1 MEKLHEDFTFWWYHV
16 NVKIL
21 VVEDNTKLAEN
32 LKQGLTQ
39 EGYAVD
45 VIPDGLAAERR
56 ILINRD
62 EYDLIILDRMLPG
75 KDGVSVCNSWRE
87 NDVVVPVLMLT
98 ALDTTNDKVVGLDAG
113 ADDYLA
119 KPFAFK
125 ELLAR
130 IHALLRRPKQS
141 SPIILTVRDV
151 SINTTSRV
159 VTYKNKPI
167 SLTLKEFM
175 VLEYLMRNENKVIT
189 RDDLYSHA
197 WDFADSSFS
206 NTVDVHIKNLRKKI
220 HDNAKIIQTIR
231 GVGYKMESK

>member
-1 MEKLHEDFTFWWYHV
+1 M
-16 NVKIL
+16 KIL
-21 VVEDNTKLAEN
+21 VVEDNLKLAEN
-32 LKQGLTQ
+32 LKQGLMQ

-45 VIPDGLAAERR
+45 VINEGLTAERR

-62 EYDLIILDRMLPG
+62 EYDLVVLDRMLPG
-75 KDGVSVCNSWRE
+75 KDGVSICTSWRE
-87 NDVVVPVLMLT
+87 NDVTIPVLMLT
-98 ALDTTNDKVVGLDAG
+98 ALNTTNDKVLGLNKG

-130 IHALLRRPKQS
+130 IHTLLRRPKKS
-141 SPIILTVRDV
+141 SPITLTLQDI
-151 SINTTSRV
+151 SINTTSRI

-175 VLEYLMRNENKVIT
+175 VLEYMMRNVDKVVT
-189 RDDLYSHA
+189 RDELYSHA

-220 HDNAKIIQTIR
+220 HDNGKIIQTVR
-231 GVGYKMESK
+231 GVGYKMEDK

>member
-1 MEKLHEDFTFWWYHV
+1 M
-16 NVKIL
+16 KIL

-32 LKQGLTQ
+32 IKQGLMQ
-39 EGYAVD
+39 EGFAVD
-45 VIPDGLAAERR
+45 VIPEGLAAERR
-56 ILINRD
+56 ILVNRD
-62 EYDLIILDRMLPG
+62 EYDLVILDRMLPG
-75 KDGVSVCNSWRE
+75 KDGVSICISWRE
-87 NDVVVPVLMLT
+87 NGVIVPVLMLT
-98 ALDTTNDKVVGLDAG
+98 ALNTTDDKVVGLDAG

-130 IHALLRRPKQS
+130 IHALFRRPKQI
-141 SPIILTVRDV
+141 SPLILTSRDI
-151 SINTTSRV
+151 SINTNSRT
-159 VTYKNKPI
+159 VTLKDKII

-175 VLEYLMRNENKVIT
+175 VLEYLMRNLNKVIT
-189 RDDLYSHA
+189 RDELYSHA

-231 GVGYKMESK
+231 GVGYKMEDK

>member
-1 MEKLHEDFTFWWYHV
+1 M
-16 NVKIL
+16 KIL

-32 LKQGLTQ
+32 LKQGLIQ

-45 VIPDGLAAERR
+45 IIEDGLAAERR

-62 EYDLIILDRMLPG
+62 EYDLVILDRMLPG
-75 KDGVSVCNSWRE
+75 KDGILVCNTWRE
-87 NDVVVPVLMLT
+87 NDVNVPVLMLT
-98 ALDTTNDKVVGLDAG
+98 ALGAIDDKVVGLDAG

-130 IHALLRRPKQS
+130 IHALLRRPKYS
-141 SPIILTVRDV
+141 SPLVLTVKDI
-151 SINTTSRV
+151 SINTTSRI
-159 VTYKNKPI
+159 VTHKDKPV

-175 VLEYLMRNENKVIT
+175 VLEYMIRNLNKVVT
-189 RDDLYSHA
+189 RDELYSHA

-206 NTVDVHIKNLRKKI
+206 NTVDVHIKNLRRKI
-220 HDNAKIIQTIR
+220 HDNGKIIQTVR
-231 GVGYKMESK
+231 GVGYKMENH

>member
-1 MEKLHEDFTFWWYHV
+1 M
-16 NVKIL
+16 KIL
-21 VVEDNTKLAEN
+21 VVEDNIKLAEN

-45 VIPDGLAAERR
+45 VINEGLSAERR

-62 EYDLIILDRMLPG
+62 EYDLVILDRMLPG
-75 KDGVSVCNSWRE
+75 KDGMSICKEWRQNE
-87 NDVVVPVLMLT
+87 VVVPVLMLT
-98 ALDTTNDKVVGLDAG
+98 ALDTTDDKVVGLDAG

-130 IHALLRRPKQS
+130 IHALLRRPKKVSPMILS
-141 SPIILTVRDV
+141 SGDIN
-151 SINTTSRV
+151 INTTTRI
-159 VTYKNKPI
+159 VTYKNKPV

-175 VLEYLMRNENKVIT
+175 VLEYLISNLGKVIT

-220 HDNAKIIQTIR
+220 HDNGKIIQTVR
-231 GVGYKMESK
+231 GVGYKMEDKT

>member
-1 MEKLHEDFTFWWYHV
+1 M
-16 NVKIL
+16 KIL
-21 VVEDNTKLAEN
+21 VVEDNKKLAEN
-32 LKQGLTQ
+32 LKQGLMQ

-45 VIPDGLAAERR
+45 VIEEGLAAERR

-62 EYDLIILDRMLPG
+62 EYDLVVLDRMLPG
-75 KDGVSVCNSWRE
+75 KDGVLVCNTWRE
-87 NDVVVPVLMLT
+87 NGVVIPVLMLT
-98 ALDTTNDKVVGLDAG
+98 ALDAIDDRVVGLNAG

-130 IHALLRRPKQS
+130 INALLRRPKQS
-141 SPIILTVRDV
+141 SPLVLTSG
-151 SINTTSRV
+151 SINLNTTSRI
-159 VTYKNKPI
+159 VTYNNKPI

-175 VLEYLMRNENKVIT
+175 VLEYLMRNVGKVVT
-189 RDDLYSHA
+189 RDELYAHA

-220 HDNAKIIQTIR
+220 KDNGKIIQTIR
-231 GVGYKMESK
+231 GVGYKMENKS

>member
-1 MEKLHEDFTFWWYHV
+1 M
-16 NVKIL
+16 KIL

-32 LKQGLTQ
+32 IKQGLMQ

-45 VIPDGLAAERR
+45 VIEEGLAAERR

-62 EYDLIILDRMLPG
+62 EYDFVILDRMLPG
-75 KDGVSVCNSWRE
+75 KDGVSICVNWRE
-87 NDVVVPVLMLT
+87 NGVVIPVLMLT
-98 ALDTTNDKVVGLDAG
+98 ALGTTDDKVVGLDAG

-130 IHALLRRPKQS
+130 IHALLRRPKQT
-141 SPIILTVRDV
+141 SPLILTSGNI
-151 SINTTSRV
+151 SINTTSRL
-159 VTYKNKPI
+159 VTYKDKPV

-175 VLEYLMRNENKVIT
+175 VLEYMMRNLNKVVT
-189 RDDLYSHA
+189 RDELYSHA

-220 HDNAKIIQTIR
+220 KDNAKIIQTIR
-231 GVGYKMESK
+231 GVGYKMEG

>member
-1 MEKLHEDFTFWWYHV
+1 M
-16 NVKIL
+16 KIL

-32 LKQGLTQ
+32 LKQGLMQ

-45 VIPDGLAAERR
+45 VIEDGLLAERR

-62 EYDLIILDRMLPG
+62 EYDLVILDRMLPG
-75 KDGVSVCNSWRE
+75 KDGVLVCDSWRE
-87 NDVVVPVLMLT
+87 NGIVIPILMLT
-98 ALDTTNDKVVGLDAG
+98 ALGATDDKVVGLDAG

-141 SPIILTVRDV
+141 FPNILTSGD
-151 SINTTSRV
+151 INLDTKSRTI
-159 VTYKNKPI
+159 TYKNKPI

-175 VLEYLMRNENKVIT
+175 VLEYLMRNKNKVVT
-189 RDDLYSHA
+189 RDELYSHA
-197 WDFADSSFS
+197 WDFADSSLS

-220 HDNAKIIQTIR
+220 RDNGKIIQTIR
-231 GVGYKMESK
+231 GVGYKLENK

>member
-1 MEKLHEDFTFWWYHV
+1 M
-16 NVKIL
+16 KIL
-21 VVEDNTKLAEN
+21 VVEDNKKLAEN

-45 VIPDGLAAERR
+45 VIENGLSAEKR
-56 ILINRD
+56 IMFNRD
-62 EYDLIILDRMLPG
+62 EYDLVVLDRMLPG
-75 KDGVSVCNSWRE
+75 KDGVAVCTYWRE
-87 NDVVVPVLMLT
+87 NSIVIPILMLT
-98 ALDTTNDKVVGLDAG
+98 ALNTTDDKVDGLDAG

-141 SPIILTVRDV
+141 SPDIITHKDI
-151 SINTTSRV
+151 SINTTNRTV
-159 VTYKNKPI
+159 AYRNKPI
-167 SLTLKEFM
+167 TLTLKEFM
-175 VLEYLMRNENKVIT
+175 VLEYLMRNLNKVIT
-189 RDDLYSHA
+189 RDELYAHA

-220 HDNAKIIQTIR
+220 HDNGKIIQTIR
-231 GVGYKMESK
+231 GVGYKMEG

>member
-1 MEKLHEDFTFWWYHV
+1 M
-16 NVKIL
+16 KIL

-32 LKQGLTQ
+32 LKQGLMQ

-45 VIPDGLAAERR
+45 IIEDGLAAERR

-62 EYDLIILDRMLPG
+62 EYDLVVLDRMLPG
-75 KDGVSVCNSWRE
+75 KDGILVCNTWRE
-87 NDVVVPVLMLT
+87 NNIDIPILMLT
-98 ALDTTNDKVVGLDAG
+98 ALGNTDDKVVGLDAG

-130 IHALLRRPKQS
+130 IHALLRRPKLS
-141 SPIILTVRDV
+141 SPLILTVKDI

-159 VTYKNKPI
+159 VTYKDKPV

-175 VLEYLMRNENKVIT
+175 VLEYMMRNLNKVVT
-189 RDDLYSHA
+189 RDELYSHA

-206 NTVDVHIKNLRKKI
+206 NTVDVHIKNLRRKI
-220 HDNAKIIQTIR
+220 HDDGKIIQTVR
-231 GVGYKMESK
+231 GVGYKMES

>member
-1 MEKLHEDFTFWWYHV
+1 M
-16 NVKIL
+16 KIL

-32 LKQGLTQ
+32 LKQGLMQ
-39 EGYAVD
+39 EGYSVD
-45 VIPDGLAAERR
+45 VIEEGLSAERR

-75 KDGVSVCNSWRE
+75 KDGMSICANWR
-87 NDVVVPVLMLT
+87 DGDITIPILMLT
-98 ALDTTNDKVVGLDAG
+98 ALDATDDKVHGLDAG

-130 IHALLRRPKQS
+130 VHALLRRPKQTL
-141 SPIILTVRDV
+141 PALLLAGDLNV
-151 SINTTSRV
+151 NTTSRV
-159 VTYKNKPI
+159 VTYKNKNV

-175 VLEYLMRNENKVIT
+175 VLEYMMRNLGKVIT
-189 RDDLYSHA
+189 RDELYSHA

-220 HDNAKIIQTIR
+220 HDNGKIIQTIR
-231 GVGYKMESK
+231 GVGYKMEK

>member
-1 MEKLHEDFTFWWYHV
+1 M
-16 NVKIL
+16 KIL
-21 VVEDNTKLAEN
+21 VVEDNKKLAEN
-32 LKQGLTQ
+32 LKQGLVQ

-45 VIPDGLAAERR
+45 VIEDGLAAERR

-62 EYDLIILDRMLPG
+62 EYDLVILDRMLPD
-75 KDGVSVCNSWRE
+75 KDGMSVCKNWRE
-87 NDVVVPVLMLT
+87 NEVVIPVLMLT
-98 ALDTTNDKVVGLDAG
+98 ALSTTDDKVVGLDAG

-141 SPIILTVRDV
+141 SPIVLEIGDI

-159 VTYKNKPI
+159 VTFKNKPI

-175 VLEYLMRNENKVIT
+175 VLEYLMRNPGKVVT

-231 GVGYKMESK
+231 GVGYKMENK

>member
-1 MEKLHEDFTFWWYHV
+1 M
-16 NVKIL
+16 KIL
-21 VVEDNTKLAEN
+21 VVEDNKKLAEN
-32 LKQGLTQ
+32 LKQGLVQ

-45 VIPDGLAAERR
+45 IIEDGLAAERR

-62 EYDLIILDRMLPG
+62 EYDLVILDRMLPG
-75 KDGVSVCNSWRE
+75 KDGMSVCKNWRE
-87 NDVVVPVLMLT
+87 NEVVVPVLMLT
-98 ALDTTNDKVVGLDAG
+98 ALGTTDDKVIGLDAG

-130 IHALLRRPKQS
+130 VNALLRRPKQA
-141 SPIILTVRDV
+141 SPLVLTSGNI
-151 SINTTSRV
+151 SIDTRTRI
-159 VTYKNKPI
+159 VTFKNKPI

-175 VLEYLMRNENKVIT
+175 VLEYLIRNPNKVIT
-189 RDDLYSHA
+189 RDELYAHA

-231 GVGYKMESK
+231 GVGYKMENK

>member
-1 MEKLHEDFTFWWYHV
+1 M
-16 NVKIL
+16 KIL

-32 LKQGLTQ
+32 IKQGLMQ
-39 EGYAVD
+39 EGFAVD
-45 VIPDGLAAERR
+45 VIEEGLAAERR

-62 EYDLIILDRMLPG
+62 EYDLVILDRMLPG
-75 KDGVSVCNSWRE
+75 KDGVSICISWRE
-87 NDVVVPVLMLT
+87 NGVVVPVLMLT
-98 ALDTTNDKVVGLDAG
+98 ALNTTDDKVVGLDAG

-130 IHALLRRPKQS
+130 IHALFRRPKQI
-141 SPIILTVRDV
+141 SPLILTSGDI
-151 SINTTSRV
+151 SINTTSRE
-159 VTYKNKPI
+159 VTFKNKII

-175 VLEYLMRNENKVIT
+175 VLEYLMRNLNKVIT
-189 RDDLYSHA
+189 RDELYSHA

-231 GVGYKMESK
+231 GVGYKMEDK

>member
-1 MEKLHEDFTFWWYHV
+1 M
-16 NVKIL
+16 KIL
-21 VVEDNTKLAEN
+21 VVEDNVKLAEN

-45 VIPDGLAAERR
+45 ILGDGLLALRR

-62 EYDLIILDRMLPG
+62 EYDLVILDRMLPG
-75 KDGVSVCNSWRE
+75 KDGVSVCKEWRANE
-87 NDVVVPVLMLT
+87 VVVPVLMLT
-98 ALDTTNDKVVGLDAG
+98 ALDTTDDKVNGLDAG

-130 IHALLRRPKQS
+130 IHALLRRPKKA
-141 SPIILTVRDV
+141 SPIVLSSGDI
-151 SINTTSRV
+151 SINTTTRI
-159 VTYKNKPI
+159 VTFKNKI
-167 SLTLKEFM
+167 VSLTLKEFM
-175 VLEYLMRNENKVIT
+175 VLEYLMSNLGKVIT

-220 HDNAKIIQTIR
+220 HDNGKIIQTIR
-231 GVGYKMESK
+231 GVGYKMEDKS

>member
-1 MEKLHEDFTFWWYHV
+1 M
-16 NVKIL
+16 KIL
-21 VVEDNTKLAEN
+21 VVEDNVKLAEN

-45 VIPDGLAAERR
+45 VINEGLSAERR

-62 EYDLIILDRMLPG
+62 EYDLVVLDRMLPG
-75 KDGVSVCNSWRE
+75 KDGVSICKEWRR

-98 ALDTTNDKVVGLDAG
+98 ALDTIDDKVAGLDVG
-113 ADDYLA
+113 ADDYLS

-130 IHALLRRPKQS
+130 IHALLRRPKKVSPVVLS
-141 SPIILTVRDV
+141 SGDI
-151 SINTTSRV
+151 SINTTTRI
-159 VTYKNKPI
+159 VTYKNKII

-175 VLEYLMRNENKVIT
+175 VLEYLINNLGKVIT

-220 HDNAKIIQTIR
+220 HDNGKIIQTVR
-231 GVGYKMESK
+231 GVGYKMETKS

>member
-1 MEKLHEDFTFWWYHV
+1 M
-16 NVKIL
+16 KIL
-21 VVEDNTKLAEN
+21 VVEDNKKLAEN
-32 LKQGLTQ
+32 LKQGLEQ

-45 VIPDGLAAERR
+45 VIEEGLAAERR

-62 EYDLIILDRMLPG
+62 EYDLVILDRMLPG
-75 KDGVSVCNSWRE
+75 KDGVLVCSFWRE
-87 NDVVVPVLMLT
+87 CGVVVPVLMLT
-98 ALDTTNDKVVGLDAG
+98 ALNTTDDKVVGLDAG
-113 ADDYLA
+113 ADDYLG

-141 SPIILTVRDV
+141 FPDV
-151 SINTTSRV
+151 LNSGNICINTTSRI
-159 VTYKNKPI
+159 VTFKDKVI

-175 VLEYLMRNENKVIT
+175 VLEYLMRNLNKVIT
-189 RDDLYSHA
+189 RDELYSHA

-231 GVGYKMESK
+231 GVGYKMEA

>member
-1 MEKLHEDFTFWWYHV
+1 
-16 NVKIL
+16 VKIL
-21 VVEDNTKLAEN
+21 VVEDNKKLAEN
-32 LKQGLTQ
+32 IKQGLMQ

-45 VIPDGLAAERR
+45 ILEEGPAAERR
-56 ILINRD
+56 IMINRD
-62 EYDLIILDRMLPG
+62 EYDLVVLDRMLPG
-75 KDGVSVCNSWRE
+75 KDGVSVCNNWRE
-87 NDVVVPVLMLT
+87 NDIVIPVLMLT
-98 ALDTTNDKVVGLDAG
+98 ALNTIDDKVVGLDAG

-141 SPIILTVRDV
+141 SPLILISGNI
-151 SINTTSRV
+151 SINTTSRA

-175 VLEYLMRNENKVIT
+175 VLEYLMHNLNKVIT
-189 RDDLYSHA
+189 RDELYSHA

-220 HDNAKIIQTIR
+220 KDNGKIIQTIR

>member
-1 MEKLHEDFTFWWYHV
+1 M
-16 NVKIL
+16 KIL
-21 VVEDNTKLAEN
+21 VVEDNKKLAEN
-32 LKQGLTQ
+32 LKQGLMQ

-45 VIPDGLAAERR
+45 VIEEGMAAERR

-62 EYDLIILDRMLPG
+62 EYDLVILDRMLPG
-75 KDGVSVCNSWRE
+75 KDGVSVCTFWRE
-87 NDVVVPVLMLT
+87 NGVVVPILMLT
-98 ALDTTNDKVVGLDAG
+98 ALNTTDDKIVGLDAG

-125 ELLAR
+125 ELLAH

-141 SPIILTVRDV
+141 FPDILNFEDISV
-151 SINTTSRV
+151 NTTSRI
-159 VTYKNKPI
+159 VTHKNKPI

-175 VLEYLMRNENKVIT
+175 VLEYLMRNENKVVT
-189 RDDLYSHA
+189 RDELYSHA

-231 GVGYKMESK
+231 GVGYKMGN